1 MRDLTLMQELLERMA
16 RDPLGRITGME
27 LTTPEIDHALELLE
41 DEKLVEWVSRYP
53 YGYRLTNLGY
63 DEAERVA
70 STGKPT

>member
-1 MRDLTLMQELLERMA
+1 MQELLERMA
-16 RDPLGRITGME
+16 GDPLGRITAMD
-27 LTTPEIDHALELLE
+27 LVTPEIDHALELLE

>member
-16 RDPLGRITGME
+16 GDPLGRITAMD
-27 LTTPEIDHALELLE
+27 LVTPEIDHALELLE

>member
-1 MRDLTLMQELLERMA
+1 MQELLVRMA
-16 RDPLGRITGME
+16 GDPLGRITAMD
-27 LTTPEIDHALELLE
+27 LVTPEIDHALELLE

-63 DEAERVA
+63 DEAEQVA